1 MKIAQHDWVRR
12 SFSRIGAEVRF
23 QSPSR
28 WSRRFSVDIDRVG
41 RKERFVIQWSNE
53 VEYLVADVQPELRH
67 LLLMVKDPEVKEVAN
82 SKVLCG
88 HDERHFFAAS
98 IPESAGATT
107 VRTAMTALKPKE
119 LLQVESYVGI
129 KPQHLHSRRRRL
141 RNGAKIYRQGEFMFV
156 PRPDYVPPE
165 PLGILRDEILTRV
178 TVRAE
183 RWRGSGSGNPHI
195 AREAY
200 RQFGTPVYV
209 CWQHPEGLTE
219 EERLE
224 LFSQDPAARNF
235 YWRYHL
241 KDPDVYVRGT
251 IRHPE
256 HATIDLGRVWHR
268 VYVNT
273 EGQAHGRHL
282 SFVD

>member
-12 SFSRIGAEVRF
+12 SFSRIGADVRF
-23 QSPSR
+23 LPSTS
-28 WSRRFSVDIDRVG
+28 WSNRFSVGIDRVG
-41 RKERFVIQWSNE
+41 RKERFVIQRSEE
-53 VEYLVADVQPELRH
+53 VEYVVADVQPKLRH
-67 LLLMVKDPEVKEVAN
+67 LLIMVKDPEVKEVAN
-82 SKVLCG
+82 SKILCG
-88 HDERHFFAAS
+88 HDERHFFVAS

-107 VRTAMTALKPKE
+107 VVTAMTALKPKE
-119 LLQVESYVGI
+119 LLQIETYVGI
-129 KPQHLHSRRRRL
+129 KPQQLHSRRRRL

-165 PLGILRDEILTRV
+165 PLGISRDEILTRV
-178 TVRAE
+178 TIRAE
-183 RWRGSGSGNPHI
+183 RWRDSGSGNPHI

-200 RQFGTPVYV
+200 RQFGQPVYV

-219 EERLE
+219 EERLV
-224 LFSQDPAARNF
+224 LYSQDPAARKF
-235 YWRYHL
+235 YWRYHV